1 MQSVALDQSARFP
14 NDDDEYVV
22 VEFRGAEPSQA
33 DPLEEIADDE
43 DEEEYD
49 YCDDIDSCSFAWH
62 SGIPQSIS
70 FEEVS
75 DRLGTS
81 SAFYF
86 GDEANQLL
94 LELDNSASLL
104 QEIPSFGGPVIASY
118 PSCYDNTLSDD
129 GFAAVGNTGVG
140 TASSLKSPNAKH
152 AEESSTTEKSKDF
165 KEPSGAPITSVICE
179 VHEKTKPRT
188 ISLEHEP
195 EPTQRGISSNSGSS
209 TGSRMTN
216 KKRRKQMKLAKK
228 AAAAAAASLANMSTL
243 SHRNHNNN
251 NMSRTSESH
260 PSMRQKINVTA
271 MQTPARGT
279 SKNQLATNSFAVD
292 CATQSLAVYRMEPQ
306 MQQINSTTSAA
317 TSNKLVR

>member
-1 MQSVALDQSARFP
+1 MERHNQNNITTTSTMMQSVALDQSARFP

-118 PSCYDNTLSDD
+118 PSCYDNTLSDV

-179 VHEKTKPRT
+179 VHELLHR
-188 ISLEHEP
+188 IDCNLNRRNERVLDRLFLARLEAIVCKVAEDVFHVLDYAVHA
-195 EPTQRGISSNSGSS
+195 QDLG
-209 TGSRMTN
+209 
-216 KKRRKQMKLAKK
+216 Q
-228 AAAAAAASLANMSTL
+228 
-243 SHRNHNNN
+243 
-251 NMSRTSESH
+251 
-260 PSMRQKINVTA
+260 
-271 MQTPARGT
+271 
-279 SKNQLATNSFAVD
+279 AT
-292 CATQSLAVYRMEPQ
+292 
-306 MQQINSTTSAA
+306 
-317 TSNKLVR
+317 